1 MSEKNS
7 KDDELIEY
15 IEKAVKAKVSTGDW
29 DKGIADQSGSL
40 VSMLLYEYSSS
51 IEKLTDRKIPAK
63 QVIDKLSNKMGT
75 LRFGDF
81 KPGIDDE
88 ITYDG
93 LSVTSDEY
101 KKKCRIDTHFGA
113 HAITYKDK
121 NGEEKFA
128 IVLFD
133 DKQEKVI
140 DGKNRKLSGIDLSD
154 LGDVRG
160 TIFHEWTHVMEKC
173 LVKASELTKEDI
185 IHKNG
190 DSVYINSMLS
200 PTLSKQEYQDY
211 VDNIDNLLQ
220 SDAEIQFAGISTIE
234 LNDSRD
240 PDKRIMHNQI
250 SEGAT
255 EFIARKVME
264 TIGQPVKHPERYSE
278 QVKIIG
284 GIFEGRGL
292 SDCLTTYLTEPYKLI
307 KTLENEKVEDKD
319 TLHYIS
325 DYINSSHLNK
335 LFNKCKID
343 KDGNVQLGA
352 FQKIGS
358 KIKALFSKK
367 EPLMLPEANETPHKE
382 DEKRNEFIESL
393 KVKPEDTIENIKPKE
408 DKNIT
413 KQKED
418 KDGLSLD
425 D

>member
-1 MSEKNS
+1 MEINES
-7 KDDELIEY
+7 KDDKLIEY
-15 IEKAVKAKVSTGDW
+15 IEKTVKEKVSTGDW

-51 IEKLTDRKIPAK
+51 IEKLTEGKIPAK
-63 QVIDKLSNKMGT
+63 QVVDKLSSNIGT

-81 KPGIDDE
+81 KSGIDDE

-113 HAITYKDK
+113 HALAYKDK
-121 NGEEKFA
+121 NGDEKSA

-133 DKQEKVI
+133 DQQEKVI
-140 DGKNRKLSGIDLSD
+140 DGTNRKLSGIDLKD

-173 LVKASELTKEDI
+173 LVKTSELTKGDV
-185 IHKNG
+185 IHKEG
-190 DSVYINSMLS
+190 DSVYINAVLS

-211 VDNIDNLLQ
+211 ANNVDSLLK
-220 SDAEIQFAGISTIE
+220 SDTEIQFAGISTIE
-234 LNDSRD
+234 LNDSKD
-240 PDKRIMHNQI
+240 SNKRIMHNQI

-292 SDCLTTYLTEPYKLI
+292 SDCLTMYLTEPHKMI
-307 KTLENEKVEDKD
+307 RTLENEKVQGKD

-325 DYINSSHLNK
+325 DYINSSHIHK
-335 LFNKCKID
+335 LFNRCKID

-352 FQKIGS
+352 FQKLGS
-358 KIKALFSKK
+358 KIKSVFSKK
-367 EPLMLPEANETPHKE
+367 EPLMLPEANEGNCRDE
-382 DEKRNEFIESL
+382 EKRNEFLESL
-393 KVKPEDTIENIKPKE
+393 KVTSE
-408 DKNIT
+408 DKIETVRPQEDRNIT
-413 KQKED
+413 KKKEE
-418 KDGLSLD
+418 KDGPSLD